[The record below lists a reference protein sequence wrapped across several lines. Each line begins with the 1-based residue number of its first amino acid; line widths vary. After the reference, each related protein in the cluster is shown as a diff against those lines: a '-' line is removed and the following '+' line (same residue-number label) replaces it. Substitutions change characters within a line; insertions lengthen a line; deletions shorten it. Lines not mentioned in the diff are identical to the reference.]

1 MPPKCAELES
11 KPKEMKLFLIAGML
25 VLAASGCKPKGMV
38 TAPSAVEPSSMVAFS
53 WDKATLTATNESG
66 MSGIFD
72 LLQRNRDGGKTIYG
86 QANAPLATV
95 FPDGIKFVYD
105 GKDIT
110 GIINTNGEKISLEY
124 DSTGRV
130 MRIVYPNGSS
140 QGLIYDIGGAKP
152 ISIETGKVQ

>member
-1 MPPKCAELES
+1 
-11 KPKEMKLFLIAGML
+11 ML
-25 VLAASGCKPKGMV
+25 ALAASGCKPKGTG
-38 TAPSAVEPSSMVAFS
+38 TAPSAVEPSSMVTFS
-53 WDKATLTATNESG
+53 WDKATLTATNERG

-72 LLQRNRDGGKTIYG
+72 LLKRNRDGGKTIFG
-86 QANAPLATV
+86 QANDPQTTV

-124 DSTGRV
+124 DITGRV
-130 MRIVYPNGSS
+130 KRIDYPNGSF
-140 QGLIYDIGGAKP
+140 QRLNYDIGGAKP